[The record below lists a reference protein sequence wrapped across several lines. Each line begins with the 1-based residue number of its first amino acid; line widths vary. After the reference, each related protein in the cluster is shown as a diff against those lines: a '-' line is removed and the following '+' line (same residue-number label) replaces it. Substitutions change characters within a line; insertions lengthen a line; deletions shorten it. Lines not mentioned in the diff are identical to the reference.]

1 MEVQVERLPESRARL
16 TVTVPVEDVTKGM
29 DSAFQRLVGRYNIPG
44 FRRGKTPRP
53 IFERYVGKEA
63 ILREAAE
70 LLVEKHFN
78 AVVDEAGVVVVG
90 EPSLEYRQ
98 VALDQP
104 IVYALTVFIRP
115 EVTLGDGYRALLAE
129 PLEVEPVTDALV
141 EEELKRTADGEAQLV
156 EAEDDDPIAVGSR
169 VVLAL
174 SGRLD
179 NDNADEESFVEADDY
194 MVEVGTGTT
203 VEGLETQLIGL
214 HRGDSA
220 PVRFTYPEDY
230 PDPTLA
236 QQAVVFDIT
245 VKEHKRRETPS
256 VDDELAKAK
265 GYETLQEL
273 RDALTNTLAERL
285 TQEAQERRLQ
295 SILGKL
301 RESVSFDVPVP
312 MAERAV
318 ERQLQDLEHTLSHL
332 GATLD
337 QYLETRQLTPEGLAA
352 EVRPTAVERVKDQI
366 LLEEIAKAEALTV
379 SDDEVMEAVRPVAE
393 SYRQSLA
400 ELVDALKVS
409 GEFEAVRQNL
419 LVDKAAK
426 LLRESDAA

>member
-129 PLEVEPVTDALV
+129 PLEVEPVTDVLL